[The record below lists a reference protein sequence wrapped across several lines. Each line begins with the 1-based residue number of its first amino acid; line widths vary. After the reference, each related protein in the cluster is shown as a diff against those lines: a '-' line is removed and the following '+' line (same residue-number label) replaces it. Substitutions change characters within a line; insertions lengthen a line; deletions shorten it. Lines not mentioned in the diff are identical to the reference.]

1 MAGHV
6 NIPPRQNRGRKALV
20 RRSVCWPSCRTRR
33 LIVGRCSGCEDHV
46 TTGQGGP
53 QMSHDMFEPNVE
65 EFGARYPALMLA
77 DIGDAEFYAR
87 LVAGTRHVLR
97 YHRAD
102 SCDRIAD

>member
-33 LIVGRCSGCEDHV
+33 LIVGRCPGCEDHV

-65 EFGARYPALMLA
+65 EFGARYPALMVSTMSSGTSRSFAASWTFLCSLA
-77 DIGDAEFYAR
+77 E
-87 LVAGTRHVLR
+87 
-97 YHRAD
+97 
-102 SCDRIAD
+102 